1 MHMNTYIYI
10 YIYDKRIDS
19 SPQMEGFASFLRKD
33 EDIGIDAKKQV
44 VRIEGQEIK
53 GHHQMLS
60 IFHSRSHN
68 QLLKETRKRW
78 GTKLAWATKRVWA
91 EVLEY
96 PLREQE
102 RAFQRNTVSSPFL
115 NLTWLLTVLSSSTLC
130 NDRQGLNHA
139 LQYNSHWPHV
149 ATEHL
154 KCGYC
159 DRGSNF

>member
-1 MHMNTYIYI
+1 MCIYMHMNTYI

-68 QLLKETRKRW
+68 QLLKETRKR
-78 GTKLAWATKRVWA
+78 
-91 EVLEY
+91 
-96 PLREQE
+96 
-102 RAFQRNTVSSPFL
+102 
-115 NLTWLLTVLSSSTLC
+115 
-130 NDRQGLNHA
+130 
-139 LQYNSHWPHV
+139 
-149 ATEHL
+149 
-154 KCGYC
+154 
-159 DRGSNF
+159 